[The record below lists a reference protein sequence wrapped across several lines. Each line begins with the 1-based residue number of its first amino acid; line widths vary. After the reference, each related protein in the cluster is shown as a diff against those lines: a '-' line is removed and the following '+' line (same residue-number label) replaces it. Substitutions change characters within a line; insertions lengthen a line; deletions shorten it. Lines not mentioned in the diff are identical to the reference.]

1 MAAPHASGV
10 AALIASE
17 HRHWGAERIKRAL
30 YATATPLPC
39 PGTVCRPTNQG
50 TTYYGHGMVDA
61 ASAVGAG

>member
-17 HRHWGAERIKRAL
+17 HPHWSAERIKRAL
-30 YATATPLPC
+30 YATATPLEC
-39 PGTVCRPTNQG
+39 PDVVCRPIRNG